1 VSAEG
6 ELGSVR
12 APGAPVR
19 EVIQRAFEMAA
30 NTAPFN
36 ARGQPALSVPR
47 GLLRGLPVGVMLIA
61 RHWEGATTYRAASAL
76 EKSGDRR
83 SW

>member
-1 VSAEG
+1 MTAQPIPAP
-6 ELGSVR
+6 R
-12 APGAPVR
+12 APASD
-19 EVIQRAFEMAA
+19 VIQRAFEMVAD
-30 NTAPFN
+30 TAPFN
-36 ARGQPALSVPR
+36 AGGQPALSVPR

-61 RHWEGATTYRAASAL
+61 LHWEGATTYRAASAL